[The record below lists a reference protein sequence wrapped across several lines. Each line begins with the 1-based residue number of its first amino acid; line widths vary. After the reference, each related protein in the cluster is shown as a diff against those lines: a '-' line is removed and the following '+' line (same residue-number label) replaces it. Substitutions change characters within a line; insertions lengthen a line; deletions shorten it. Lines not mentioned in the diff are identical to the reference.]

1 MLHILPKDI
10 IAAGNYYNDI
20 DMLRNA
26 AIGIAV
32 ANSLDDVK
40 AEADF
45 VTERDNNHDAA
56 AEIIWRML
64 DHEFDL
70 PRS

>member
-1 MLHILPKDI
+1 
-10 IAAGNYYNDI
+10 
-20 DMLRNA
+20 MLRNA